1 VPAFAQGVFT
11 KLLRLKRYALGLVG
25 FLLHSAFFAFVVVA
39 VAASHDPEAD
49 VGYVVFLY
57 VDYPASTFA
66 GGLPGIFLFGG
77 LLWFLYGFTL
87 QAVLSCRKRSDL
99 LWLAPPAGVLALMFA
114 IPWVMFLSL
123 PKWQQEWTLG
133 TSADNSGDSGG
144 AVRHVA
150 EAIRLASPEDNLNY
164 GLSEYLGEVFVGRH
178 EYDQAEKAFL
188 SYLSLAVKQNASRND
203 WDVARGDSGPA
214 NVLAAYNELAQVYQ
228 LAGDP
233 QKEKQ
238 ARLEAAKWNRIRS
251 KGDSVQ
257 EADCWGR
264 IAEISYEAGDQKSG
278 IELMQKAITMEGAT
292 HPPGETSSINDM
304 RDELSK
310 WKAAQP

>member
-1 VPAFAQGVFT
+1 
-11 KLLRLKRYALGLVG
+11 
-25 FLLHSAFFAFVVVA
+25 
-39 VAASHDPEAD
+39 
-49 VGYVVFLY
+49 
-57 VDYPASTFA
+57 
-66 GGLPGIFLFGG
+66 
-77 LLWFLYGFTL
+77 
-87 QAVLSCRKRSDL
+87 
-99 LWLAPPAGVLALMFA
+99 MFA